1 MLKAMYNSF
10 YELVYGFICM
20 FIFLSYKDVYYN
32 SFVLTKEFSEFPYF
46 YKLFYLNVSMLVY
59 TCRYYIAWKF
69 ITSVNIFN
77 GLSYDCEEKTTID
90 GEVVVQDEFTK
101 IQSAQILKVVFNP
114 NVKEKIEGWNHQVHL
129 WLKYQVMLRFI
140 SNNSSFVRN
149 NRVMLTYLVSAAWHG
164 WYPIYY
170 WVFLDFFFIDR
181 ICEVLKKDKFYER
194 LGHSS
199 YILQFIVGIISLH
212 ACNYLGVTFTLLK
225 LENGITFYKN
235 MYFIP
240 NIIVY
245 LTFIYVVYIKGETKT
260 NETARVEPGKKLD
273 INMVLERDNVI
284 KKIGNYGKNEVGR
297 KKIK

>member
-1 MLKAMYNSF
+1 
-10 YELVYGFICM
+10 
-20 FIFLSYKDVYYN
+20 
-32 SFVLTKEFSEFPYF
+32 
-46 YKLFYLNVSMLVY
+46 
-59 TCRYYIAWKF
+59 
-69 ITSVNIFN
+69 
-77 GLSYDCEEKTTID
+77 
-90 GEVVVQDEFTK
+90 
-101 IQSAQILKVVFNP
+101 
-114 NVKEKIEGWNHQVHL
+114 
-129 WLKYQVMLRFI
+129 MLRFI

-273 INMVLERDNVI
+273 MNMVLERDNVI